1 MLFLKDCKMKNKS
14 KLLNIFI
21 FSIIFIG
28 FNTFT
33 QNIFA
38 EIDEKEEKSSKEKVD
53 DEAPKKPK
61 GMPGK
66 KKEYKTVEEF
76 LEDGEFAS
84 MDGFM
89 NILHETEEDKYYLVL
104 NEDQLNK
111 EFIYFT
117 YILNGPS
124 DAGPSGGDMGEAFI
138 LEFRKFKEDIG
149 LYKKNTKFIYDDS
162 NKISQS
168 KLTNII
174 EAFVGRFSVV
184 VSEETKYLISI
195 DNMFLTEM
203 LVSITPNIPKEYIEY
218 YNLILGRP
226 DKTKTFID
234 EVKNYEKNTSF
245 KVRYGFYNPKP
256 KSGGSIDAVTDK
268 RYTFVDGLHLFV
280 EMPDDNFEPRVAD
293 QRIGYFSEKVTD
305 LSTYESNNARDL
317 MNRWRLV
324 KKNPDADI
332 SEPVEPLVYWVE
344 NSTPEEIRPFVVKGI
359 EAWNQAFEKAGFKN
373 AIVAKIQPDDADWDA
388 GDVRYN
394 VVRWASTPDPRYS
407 GYGPS
412 VANPRTGEIIAAD
425 IVQEFNAIK
434 RGYTYR
440 KLWGYT
446 KDNDPLEQWIISL
459 TMHEVG
465 HTLGLR
471 HNFKSSWIFDAKEV
485 HDVSLTGKNHIGS
498 VMDYDPINLAPE
510 GITQGNY
517 FPTGAGSYDI
527 WAIEFGYTPNL
538 SDEER
543 KNLLSKSTQLQYI
556 FGTDG
561 DAMSSPGVNIDPR
574 NLRGDMSNDP
584 ITYTSDRIK
593 ILDAKIAE
601 LPDIFLLDG
610 ETSSEFR
617 SVFYSLTS
625 EKGRFLDN
633 VSRLIGGVYSNRI
646 VNDSE
651 KGMTPFEAVSYED
664 QKRAMNLIIEKLLS
678 NDAFVFDENLLKYL
692 QSEKRAAYSPRRK
705 GNEDPQ
711 LHDLVLSLQ
720 GRAVAHIL
728 HPTVMMRLIDSSQYG
743 NTYLPDEVLDD
754 LFDGIFVQR
763 EVPTSFKMNLQSK
776 YVDSLISAL
785 NDDDY
790 DEISKSAIY
799 ASLVSIE
806 SFTRTPYGDSKTKV
820 HYKFLNWKISKAL
833 ED

>member
-1 MLFLKDCKMKNKS
+1 MKNKS
-14 KLLNIFI
+14 KLFNIFLSLI
-21 FSIIFIG
+21 FFIG
-28 FNTFT
+28 LNSYSI
-33 QNIFA
+33 NIFA
-38 EIDEKEEKSSKEKVD
+38 EDDGKAPSSEEVTD
-53 DEAPKKPK
+53 DASPKKPK

-66 KKEYKTVEEF
+66 KKEYKTIDEF
-76 LEDGEFAS
+76 LEDGEYIS
-84 MDGFM
+84 IDGFM
-89 NILHETEEDKYYLVL
+89 NVLRETEKDKYYLVL

-138 LEFRKFKEDIG
+138 IEFRKFKEDIG
-149 LYKKNTKFIYDDS
+149 IYKKNTKFKYDDS

-174 EAFVGRFSVV
+174 EAFLGRFSVIV
-184 VSEETKYLISI
+184 NEDSKYLINI
-195 DNMFLTEM
+195 DKMFLSEM
-203 LVSITPNIPKEYIEY
+203 LVAITPNIPKEYMEY

-226 DKTKTFID
+226 DKSKTFID

-245 KVRYGFYNPKP
+245 KVRYGFFNPKP
-256 KSGGSIDAVTDK
+256 KSGGSIDAITDK
-268 RYTFVDGLHLFV
+268 RYTYVDSLHLFV
-280 EMPDDNFEPRVAD
+280 EMPDDKFEPRVAD

-305 LSTYESNNARDL
+305 LSTYDSNNARDL
-317 MNRWRLV
+317 MNRWRLI
-324 KKNPDADI
+324 KKDPDAEL
-332 SEPVEPLVYWVE
+332 SEPEEPLVYWVE

-359 EAWNQAFEKAGFKN
+359 EAWNKAFEKAGFKN
-373 AIVAKIQPDDADWDA
+373 AIVAKIQPDDAEWDA

-446 KDNDPLEQWIISL
+446 PENDPLEQWIVSL

-471 HNFKSSWIFDAKEV
+471 HNFKSSWIYDAKEV
-485 HDVSLTGKNHIGS
+485 HDVSITGDNHIGS

-510 GITQGNY
+510 GLTQGNF
-517 FPTGAGSYDI
+517 FPTGPGSYDI
-527 WAIEFGYTPNL
+527 WAIEFGYTP
-538 SDEER
+538 SFTDEER
-543 KNLLSKSTQLQYI
+543 ENLLSKSTQPEYI

-561 DAMSSPGVNIDPR
+561 DAMSSPGINIDPR
-574 NLRGDMSNDP
+574 NYRGDMSNDP

-593 ILDAKIAE
+593 TLDAKIAE
-601 LPDIFLLDG
+601 LPDIFLIDG
-610 ETSSEFR
+610 ETSTEFR

-625 EKGRFLDN
+625 EKGRFLDG

-646 VNDSE
+646 VNDSN
-651 KGMTPFEAVSYED
+651 KDITPFEAVSYED
-664 QKRAMNLIIEKLLS
+664 QKRAMNLIKEKLLS
-678 NDAFVFDENLLKYL
+678 NDAFSFDENLLKYL
-692 QSEKRAAYSPRRK
+692 QSEKRAAYSSGRRV
-705 GNEDPQ
+705 NEDPK
-711 LHDLVLSLQ
+711 LHDLVLSMQ
-720 GRAVAHIL
+720 GRTLSHIL
-728 HPTVMMRLIDSSQYG
+728 HPVVMMRLVDSSQYG
-743 NTYLPDEVLDD
+743 NTYMPDEVLKD

-763 EVPTSFKMNLQSK
+763 EIPTTFKMNLQSK

-785 NDDDY
+785 DDDDY
-790 DEISKSAIY
+790 DEISKAAIY
-799 ASLVSIE
+799 ASLVDIKN
-806 SFTRTPYGDSKTKV
+806 FTRSQYGDSKTKV
-820 HYKFLNWKISKAL
+820 HYNFLYWKVSKAL
-833 ED
+833 DD

>member
-1 MLFLKDCKMKNKS
+1 MKNKS
-14 KLLNIFI
+14 KLFNIFLSLV
-21 FSIIFIG
+21 FFIG
-28 FNTFT
+28 LNSYSI
-33 QNIFA
+33 NIFA
-38 EIDEKEEKSSKEKVD
+38 EDDGKAPSSEEVTD
-53 DEAPKKPK
+53 DASPKKPK
-61 GMPGK
+61 GIPGK
-66 KKEYKTVEEF
+66 KKEYKTIDEF
-76 LEDGEFAS
+76 LEDGEYIS
-84 MDGFM
+84 IDGFM
-89 NILHETEEDKYYLVL
+89 NVLHETEKDKYYLIL

-149 LYKKNTKFIYDDS
+149 IYKKNTKFIYDDS

-174 EAFVGRFSVV
+174 EAFLGRFSVV
-184 VSEETKYLISI
+184 VNEDSKYLINI
-195 DNMFLTEM
+195 DKMFLSEM
-203 LVSITPNIPKEYIEY
+203 LVAITPNIPKEYMEY

-226 DKTKTFID
+226 DKSKTFID

-245 KVRYGFYNPKP
+245 KVRYGFFNPKP

-268 RYTFVDGLHLFV
+268 RYTYVDGLHLFV
-280 EMPDDNFEPRVAD
+280 EMPDDKFEPRVAD

-305 LSTYESNNARDL
+305 LSTYDSNNARDL
-317 MNRWRLV
+317 MNRWRLI
-324 KKNPDADI
+324 KKDPDAEL
-332 SEPVEPLVYWVE
+332 SEPEEPLVYWVE

-359 EAWNQAFEKAGFKN
+359 EAWNKAFEKAGFKN
-373 AIVAKIQPDDADWDA
+373 AIVAKIQPDDAEWDA

-446 KDNDPLEQWIISL
+446 PENDPLEQWIVSL

-471 HNFKSSWIFDAKEV
+471 HNFKSSWIYDAKEV
-485 HDVSLTGKNHIGS
+485 HDVSITGNNHIGS

-510 GITQGNY
+510 GLTQGNF
-517 FPTGAGSYDI
+517 FPTGPGSYDI
-527 WAIEFGYTPNL
+527 WAIEFGYTP
-538 SDEER
+538 SFTDEER
-543 KNLLSKSTQLQYI
+543 ENLLSKSTQPEYI

-561 DAMSSPGVNIDPR
+561 DAMSSPGINIDPR
-574 NLRGDMSNDP
+574 NYRGDMSNDP

-593 ILDAKIAE
+593 TLDAKIAE
-601 LPDIFLLDG
+601 LPDIFLVDG
-610 ETSSEFR
+610 ETSTEFR

-625 EKGRFLDN
+625 EKGRFLDG

-646 VNDSE
+646 VNDSN
-651 KGMTPFEAVSYED
+651 KDITPFEAVSYED
-664 QKRAMNLIIEKLLS
+664 QKRAMNLIKEKLLS
-678 NDAFVFDENLLKYL
+678 NDAFSFDENLLKYL
-692 QSEKRAAYSPRRK
+692 QSEKRAAYSSGRRV
-705 GNEDPQ
+705 NEDPK
-711 LHDLVLSLQ
+711 LHDLVLSMQ
-720 GRAVAHIL
+720 GRTLSHIL
-728 HPTVMMRLIDSSQYG
+728 HPVVMMRLVDSSQYG
-743 NTYLPDEVLDD
+743 NTYMPDEVLKD

-763 EVPTSFKMNLQSK
+763 EIPTTFKMNLQSK
-776 YVDSLISAL
+776 YVDSLVSAL
-785 NDDDY
+785 DDDDY
-790 DEISKSAIY
+790 DEISKAAIY
-799 ASLVSIE
+799 ASLVDIKN
-806 SFTRTPYGDSKTKV
+806 FTRSQYGDSKTKV
-820 HYKFLNWKISKAL
+820 HYNFLNWKVSKAL
-833 ED
+833 DD

>member
-1 MLFLKDCKMKNKS
+1 MKNES
-14 KLLNIFI
+14 KLFNIFLSLI
-21 FSIIFIG
+21 FFIG
-28 FNTFT
+28 LNSYSI
-33 QNIFA
+33 NIFA
-38 EIDEKEEKSSKEKVD
+38 EDDGKTPSSEEVTD
-53 DEAPKKPK
+53 DASPKKPK

-66 KKEYKTVEEF
+66 KKEYKTIDEF
-76 LEDGEFAS
+76 LEDGEYIS
-84 MDGFM
+84 IDGFM
-89 NILHETEEDKYYLVL
+89 NVLHETEKDKYYLVL

-149 LYKKNTKFIYDDS
+149 IYKKNTKFKYDDS

-174 EAFVGRFSVV
+174 EAFLGRFSVV
-184 VSEETKYLISI
+184 VNEDSKYLINI
-195 DNMFLTEM
+195 DKMFLSEM
-203 LVSITPNIPKEYIEY
+203 LVAITPNIPKEYMEY

-226 DKTKTFID
+226 DKSKTFID

-245 KVRYGFYNPKP
+245 KVRYGFFNPKP
-256 KSGGSIDAVTDK
+256 KSGGSIDAITDK
-268 RYTFVDGLHLFV
+268 RYTYVDSLHLFV
-280 EMPDDNFEPRVAD
+280 EMPDDKFEPRVAD

-305 LSTYESNNARDL
+305 LSTYDSNNARDL
-317 MNRWRLV
+317 MNRWRLI
-324 KKNPDADI
+324 KKDPDAEL
-332 SEPVEPLVYWVE
+332 SEPEEPLVYWVE

-359 EAWNQAFEKAGFKN
+359 EAWNKAFEKAGFKN
-373 AIVAKIQPDDADWDA
+373 AIVAKIQPDDAEWDA

-446 KDNDPLEQWIISL
+446 PENDPLEQWIVSL

-471 HNFKSSWIFDAKEV
+471 HNFKSSWIYDAKEV
-485 HDVSLTGKNHIGS
+485 HDVSITGDNHIGS

-510 GITQGNY
+510 GLTQGNF
-517 FPTGAGSYDI
+517 FPTGPGSYDI
-527 WAIEFGYTPNL
+527 WAIEFGYTP
-538 SDEER
+538 SFTDEER
-543 KNLLSKSTQLQYI
+543 ENLLSKSTQPEYI

-561 DAMSSPGVNIDPR
+561 DAMSSPGINIDPR
-574 NLRGDMSNDP
+574 NYRGDMSNDP

-593 ILDAKIAE
+593 TLDAKIAE
-601 LPDIFLLDG
+601 LPDIFLVDG
-610 ETSSEFR
+610 ETSTEFR

-625 EKGRFLDN
+625 EKGRFLDG

-646 VNDSE
+646 VNDSN
-651 KGMTPFEAVSYED
+651 KDITPFEAVSYED
-664 QKRAMNLIIEKLLS
+664 QKRAMNLIKEKLLS
-678 NDAFVFDENLLKYL
+678 NDAFSFDENLLKYL
-692 QSEKRAAYSPRRK
+692 QSEKRAAYSSGRRV
-705 GNEDPQ
+705 NEDPK
-711 LHDLVLSLQ
+711 LHDLVLSMQ
-720 GRAVAHIL
+720 GRTLSHIL
-728 HPTVMMRLIDSSQYG
+728 HPVVMMRLVDSSQYG
-743 NTYLPDEVLDD
+743 NTYMPDEVLKD

-763 EVPTSFKMNLQSK
+763 EIPTTFKMNLQSK

-785 NDDDY
+785 DDDDY
-790 DEISKSAIY
+790 DEISKAAIY
-799 ASLVSIE
+799 ASLVDIKN
-806 SFTRTPYGDSKTKV
+806 FTRSQYGDSKIKV
-820 HYKFLNWKISKAL
+820 HYNFLNWKVSKAL
-833 ED
+833 DD

>member
-1 MLFLKDCKMKNKS
+1 MKNKS
-14 KLLNIFI
+14 KLLNIFL
-21 FSIIFIG
+21 FTIIFIG
-28 FNTFT
+28 LNAFSIDISAN
-33 QNIFA
+33 
-38 EIDEKEEKSSKEKVD
+38 DEKVNSSEEKTD
-53 DEAPKKPK
+53 DSTSKKPK

-66 KKEYKTVEEF
+66 KKEYKTVDEF
-76 LEDGEFAS
+76 IEDGKFTS

-89 NILHETEEDKYYLVL
+89 NILHETEKDKYYLVL
-104 NEDQLNK
+104 NTDQLNK

-138 LEFRKFKEDIG
+138 LEFREFKEDIG
-149 LYKKNTKFIYDDS
+149 LYKKNTKFIYDES

-174 EAFVGRFSVV
+174 EAFVGRFPVV
-184 VSEETKYLISI
+184 VKEDSRFLINI
-195 DNMFLTEM
+195 DKMFLSEM
-203 LVSITPNIPKEYIEY
+203 LVSITPNIPPEYMEY

-226 DKTKTFID
+226 DKEKTFID
-234 EVKNYEKNTSF
+234 EVRNYKKNTSF
-245 KVRYGFYNPKP
+245 KVRYGFFNPKP
-256 KSGGSIDAVTDK
+256 KGGRAIDAVTDK

-280 EMPDDNFEPRVAD
+280 EMPDDNFEPRIAD

-305 LSTYESNNARDL
+305 LSTYDSNNARDL
-317 MNRWRLV
+317 MNRWRLI
-324 KKNPDADI
+324 KKNPEAEL
-332 SEPVEPLVYWVE
+332 SEPVEPIVYWVE

-359 EAWNQAFEKAGFKN
+359 EGWNKAFEKAGFKN

-394 VVRWASTPDPRYS
+394 VIRWASTPDPRYS

-440 KLWGYT
+440 KLWGYSE
-446 KDNDPLEQWIISL
+446 DNDPLEQWIISL

-471 HNFKSSWIFDAKEV
+471 HNFKSSWIYDAKEV
-485 HDVSLTGKNHIGS
+485 HDVSITGNNHIGS

-510 GITQGNY
+510 GVTQGNY
-517 FPTGAGSYDI
+517 FPSGPGFYDI

-538 SDEER
+538 SDEQRE
-543 KNLLSKSTQLQYI
+543 NILSKSTLPEYI

-584 ITYTSDRIK
+584 ITYTSDRIDIIDK
-593 ILDAKIAE
+593 KIAE
-601 LPDIFLLDG
+601 LPDIFLVDG
-610 ETSSEFR
+610 ETSTEFR

-625 EKGRFLDN
+625 EKGRFLDG

-646 VNDSE
+646 VNDGE
-651 KGMTPFEAVSYED
+651 IDMTPFEAVSYKD
-664 QKRAMNLIIEKLLS
+664 QKDAMNLIKEKLLS
-678 NDAFVFDENLLKYL
+678 NNAFIFDENILRHL
-692 QSEKRAAYSPRRK
+692 QSEKRAAYSPGRR

-711 LHDLVLSLQ
+711 LHDLVLGIQ
-720 GRAVAHIL
+720 GRVISHIL

-743 NTYLPDEVLDD
+743 NTYLPDEVLGD
-754 LFDGIFVQR
+754 LYSGIFVR
-763 EVPTSFKMNLQSK
+763 GEIPTTFKMNLQSK

-785 NDDDY
+785 DDDDY
-790 DEISKSAIY
+790 DEISRAAIY
-799 ASLVSIE
+799 SSLVDIKK
-806 SFTRTPYGDSKTKV
+806 FTKLFYGDSKIKV
-820 HYKFLNWKISKAL
+820 HFEFLNWKISKAL
-833 ED
+833 EN

>member
-1 MLFLKDCKMKNKS
+1 MKNKS
-14 KLLNIFI
+14 KLFNIFLSLI
-21 FSIIFIG
+21 FFIG
-28 FNTFT
+28 LNSYSI
-33 QNIFA
+33 NIFA
-38 EIDEKEEKSSKEKVD
+38 EDDGKAPSSEEVTD
-53 DEAPKKPK
+53 DASPKKPK

-66 KKEYKTVEEF
+66 KKEYKTIDEF
-76 LEDGEFAS
+76 LEDGEYIS
-84 MDGFM
+84 IDGFM
-89 NILHETEEDKYYLVL
+89 NILRETEKDKYYLVL

-149 LYKKNTKFIYDDS
+149 IYKKNTKFKYDDS

-174 EAFVGRFSVV
+174 EAFLGRFSVV
-184 VSEETKYLISI
+184 VNEDSKYLINI
-195 DNMFLTEM
+195 DKMFLSEM
-203 LVSITPNIPKEYIEY
+203 LVAITPNIPKEYMEY

-226 DKTKTFID
+226 DKSKTFID

-245 KVRYGFYNPKP
+245 KVRYGFFNPKP
-256 KSGGSIDAVTDK
+256 KAGGSIDAITDK
-268 RYTFVDGLHLFV
+268 RYTYVDGLHLFV
-280 EMPDDNFEPRVAD
+280 EMPDDKFEPRVAD

-305 LSTYESNNARDL
+305 LSTYDSNNARDL
-317 MNRWRLV
+317 MNRWRLI
-324 KKNPDADI
+324 KKDPYAEL
-332 SEPVEPLVYWVE
+332 SEPEEPLVYWVE

-359 EAWNQAFEKAGFKN
+359 EAWNKAFEKAGFKN
-373 AIVAKIQPDDADWDA
+373 AIVAKIQPDDAEWDA

-446 KDNDPLEQWIISL
+446 PENDPLEQWIVSL

-471 HNFKSSWIFDAKEV
+471 HNFKSSWIYDAKEV
-485 HDVSLTGKNHIGS
+485 HDVSITGDNHIGS

-510 GITQGNY
+510 GLTQGNF
-517 FPTGAGSYDI
+517 FPTGPGSYDI
-527 WAIEFGYTPNL
+527 WAIEFGYTP
-538 SDEER
+538 SFTDEER
-543 KNLLSKSTQLQYI
+543 ENLLSKSTQPEYI

-561 DAMSSPGVNIDPR
+561 DAMSSPGINIDPR
-574 NLRGDMSNDP
+574 NYRGDMSNDP

-593 ILDAKIAE
+593 TLDAKIAE
-601 LPDIFLLDG
+601 LPDIFLIDG
-610 ETSSEFR
+610 ETSTEFR

-625 EKGRFLDN
+625 EKGRFLDG

-646 VNDSE
+646 VNDSN
-651 KGMTPFEAVSYED
+651 KDITPFEAVSYED
-664 QKRAMNLIIEKLLS
+664 QKRAMNLIKEKLLS
-678 NDAFVFDENLLKYL
+678 NDAFSFDENLLKYL
-692 QSEKRAAYSPRRK
+692 QSEKRAAYSSGRRV
-705 GNEDPQ
+705 NEDPK
-711 LHDLVLSLQ
+711 LHDLVLSMQ
-720 GRAVAHIL
+720 GRTLSHIL
-728 HPTVMMRLIDSSQYG
+728 HPVVMMRLVDSSQYG
-743 NTYLPDEVLDD
+743 NTYMPDEVLKD

-763 EVPTSFKMNLQSK
+763 EIPTTFKMNLQSK
-776 YVDSLISAL
+776 YLDSLISAL
-785 NDDDY
+785 DDDDY
-790 DEISKSAIY
+790 DEISKAAIY
-799 ASLVSIE
+799 ASLVDIKN
-806 SFTRTPYGDSKTKV
+806 FTRSQYGDSKIKV
-820 HYKFLNWKISKAL
+820 HYNFLNWKVSKAL
-833 ED
+833 DD